1 MFFHRRIKTTRKWA
15 HKKESLN
22 EMCALVNGKE
32 RWKTKES
39 PFIINIIRIKNE
51 RAVCDSR
58 EIKCNA
64 ERIHAHPHEV
74 PCLVGRVTYTD
85 TWQPVVSQIIWSER
99 ERELKQKKKLEDA
112 SAEFISLEIY
122 QKKKLK
128 RFKNLK
134 TKSTASSEIGRQ
146 SDRDRIPREIR
157 HAKCTHSPTCV
168 GVCVRYSATRNPV
181 ASRSPVRFKGRT
193 FCVYLNTAGRMHG
206 TTDSIDVRSYVQLRI
221 GRHLLWVEYVCA
233 FHLTNDDG
241 RGAAAHCMCT
251 REVEGI
257 KRKPKRKMIS
267 CEITMRSRAERE
279 RTRCICVLYVQLV
292 DRLGEKHLLRRL
304 FTQNAFYFFCS
315 FSVKKTNDTMQSHRN
330 GVRVAYDVAWRRWPK
345 YSQPEWPKQNMY
357 EEKANILTEKMKSQ
371 LLRHRLSV
379 WNVFS
384 PSLCLRLCLDTK
396 WSI

>member
-122 QKKKLK
+122 QKKKNWNDLK
-128 RFKNLK
+128 ISKRNQRQAA
-134 TKSTASSEIGRQ
+134 KSVVRVTEIGY
-146 SDRDRIPREIR
+146 RERYATPNARTHR
-157 HAKCTHSPTCV
+157 HAS
-168 GVCVRYSATRNPV
+168 
-181 ASRSPVRFKGRT
+181 
-193 FCVYLNTAGRMHG
+193 
-206 TTDSIDVRSYVQLRI
+206 
-221 GRHLLWVEYVCA
+221 VCA
-233 FHLTNDDG
+233 YDILPHGILLLLVRLFGSKDEHSAFTWTPL
-241 RGAAAHCMCT
+241 AECMERPTLLMCDAMFSCASVDICCGLSMCVHFIWRMT
-251 REVEGI
+251 MDAVQQRIACAQEKNEGI

-279 RTRCICVLYVQLV
+279 RARCICVLYVQL
-292 DRLGEKHLLRRL
+292 EKNICCVACSHKMHFIFFVVFRWKKQTTRCNRIEMVCVLRMMSPDDAGQS
-304 FTQNAFYFFCS
+304 TVNPNGQSKICM
-315 FSVKKTNDTMQSHRN
+315 KKRQT
-330 GVRVAYDVAWRRWPK
+330 Y
-345 YSQPEWPKQNMY
+345 
-357 EEKANILTEKMKSQ
+357 
-371 LLRHRLSV
+371 
-379 WNVFS
+379 
-384 PSLCLRLCLDTK
+384 
-396 WSI
+396 